1 MAVLSILGRHLWP
14 KGEWTLRARVVVAL
28 VLLVLAKVANV
39 YVPLLYKQAV
49 DALGTAQA
57 QAMAVPVVLI
67 LAYGAARVLAQ
78 AFGEVRDAV
87 FAPVAQR
94 AIRNLALEVFG
105 HLHALSLRFHLER
118 QTGGLSRVIERGTQ
132 GMEFLIRFTTFN
144 ILPTLLE
151 IVLVGAILWRLY
163 DWRFTV
169 VTLGVIAA
177 YIVFTVTLSEWRIKF
192 VRRMNDADTE
202 ANAKAID
209 SLLNYET
216 VKYFGNEA
224 HEARRYD
231 VGRRRYELA
240 AIRSSRTLSLLNIGQ
255 GGIIAVGLALI
266 MVMAGQ
272 GVVDHT
278 MTVGDFV
285 AVNAFLL
292 QLYAPLNMLGFAYRE
307 IRSALVS
314 MEQMFG
320 LLDVSEEV
328 ADRPG
333 APALQVSGGEIVFDH
348 VDFHY
353 DKARPIL
360 HDVSFRVAPGD
371 TVAIVGSSGAGKST
385 VSRILFRFYD
395 VAAGHVRIDG
405 QDIRDVSQASL
416 RAAIGVVPQDTVLF
430 NDTIYY
436 NIAYGRPDASREEVE
451 QAARLARIHDFI
463 TGLPAGYESTVGERG
478 LKLSGG
484 EKQRVAIARTIL
496 KNPRILLFDEA
507 TSALDTRTE
516 QEIQRSLEEVSRGRT
531 TVVIAHRLSTIIHAD
546 EIVVLDRGRV
556 AERGRHAELLARK
569 RPLRRHVASPAGG
582 RRRGCGQGR
591 DQGRGASVLPR
602 GRPPPCRRVAAARP
616 VPGELCCR
624 SSPLA
629 RRSAC
634 KWVWRCRWCRW
645 PWSAKARTS
654 SPSVS
659 CRPPGRSACWPS
671 ARASRTWPRASV
683 PRPASSLPSAW
694 GR

>member
-1 MAVLSILGRHLWP
+1 LWP
-14 KGEWTLRARVVVAL
+14 KGEWGLRTRVAVAL
-28 VLLVLAKVANV
+28 TLLVLAKVANV
-39 YVPLLYKQAV
+39 YVPILYKHV
-49 DALGTAQA
+49 IDAFGTHEV
-57 QAMAVPVVLI
+57 QAMAVPVALI
-67 LAYGAARVLAQ
+67 LAYGLARVLAQ

-87 FAPVAQR
+87 FAPVGQR
-94 AIRNLALEVFG
+94 AIRNLALQVFG
-105 HLHALSLRFHLER
+105 HLHGLSLRYHLER

-151 IVLVGAILWRLY
+151 ILMVGAILWRLY

-169 VTLGVIAA
+169 VTLGVIAG
-177 YIVFTVTLSEWRIKF
+177 YIAFTVMLSEWRIQF

-216 VKYFGNEA
+216 VKYFGNEL

-231 VGRRRYELA
+231 VGRRRYETA

-255 GGIIAVGLALI
+255 GAIIAVGLAVV
-266 MVMAGQ
+266 MVMAGN

-278 MTVGDFV
+278 MTIGDFV

-307 IRSALVS
+307 IRAALVN
-314 MEQMFG
+314 MEKMFG
-320 LLDVSEEV
+320 LLGVPPEI
-328 ADRPG
+328 ADRPN
-333 APALQVSGGEIVFDH
+333 APALKVGGGEIVFDH

-353 DKARPIL
+353 EKARPIL
-360 HDVSFRVAPGD
+360 HDVNFHVAPGD

-395 VAAGHVRIDG
+395 VAAGRVLIDG
-405 QDIRDVSQASL
+405 QDIRDVQQASL

-436 NIAYGRPDASREEVE
+436 NIAYGRPGATREEVE
-451 QAARLARIHDFI
+451 QAAKLARIHDFI
-463 TGLPAGYESTVGERG
+463 MALPQKYDSTVGERG

-531 TVVIAHRLSTIIHAD
+531 TLVIAHRLSTIIHAD
-546 EIVVLDRGRV
+546 EIVVLDRGHV
-556 AERGRHAELLARK
+556 AERGRHGELLARNG
-569 RPLRRHVASPAGG
+569 LYADMWRRQQEAAAEAE
-582 RRRGCGQGR
+582 RKI
-591 DQGRGASVLPR
+591 DAEAEELPSFR
-602 GRPPPCRRVAAARP
+602 AEGHLRVA
-616 VPGELCCR
+616 E
-624 SSPLA
+624 
-629 RRSAC
+629 
-634 KWVWRCRWCRW
+634 
-645 PWSAKARTS
+645 
-654 SPSVS
+654 
-659 CRPPGRSACWPS
+659 
-671 ARASRTWPRASV
+671 
-683 PRPASSLPSAW
+683 
-694 GR
+694 

>member
-1 MAVLSILGRHLWP
+1 MSPPGNDRPPAIGLGRSWAVLAILGRHLWP
-14 KGEWTLRARVVVAL
+14 KGEWGLRTRVLVAL
-28 VLLVLAKVANV
+28 ALLVLAKVANV
-39 YVPLLYKQAV
+39 YVPILYKHAV
-49 DALGTAQA
+49 DALGTPQG
-57 QAMAVPVVLI
+57 QAMAVPVALI
-67 LAYGAARVLAQ
+67 LAYGVARVLAQ
-78 AFGEVRDAV
+78 AFGEIRDAI
-87 FAPVAQR
+87 FAPVGQR
-94 AIRNLALEVFG
+94 AIRNLALQVFG
-105 HLHALSLRFHLER
+105 HLHGLSLRYHLER

-151 IVLVGAILWRLY
+151 IAMVGAILWRLY
-163 DWRFTV
+163 DWRFTA
-169 VTLGVIAA
+169 VTLGVIAG
-177 YIVFTVTLSEWRIKF
+177 YIVFTVMLSEWRIQF

-216 VKYFGNEA
+216 VKYFGNEL

-231 VGRRRYELA
+231 VGRRRYETA

-255 GGIIAVGLALI
+255 GVIIAIGLAAV
-266 MVMAGQ
+266 MVMAGN
-272 GVVDHT
+272 GVVEHT

-307 IRSALVS
+307 IRGALVN
-314 MEQMFG
+314 MEKMFG
-320 LLDVSEEV
+320 LLDVPPEI
-328 ADRPG
+328 ADKPD
-333 APALQVSGGEIVFDH
+333 APALEVAGGEIVFDH

-353 DKARPIL
+353 EKARPIL
-360 HDVSFRVAPGD
+360 HDVSFRVAPGN

-395 VAAGHVRIDG
+395 VAAGQVLIDG
-405 QDIRDVSQASL
+405 QDIRDVGQASL

-436 NIAYGRPDASREEVE
+436 NIAYGRPNATREEVE
-451 QAARLARIHDFI
+451 QAAKLARIHDFI
-463 TGLPAGYESTVGERG
+463 MALPQKYESTVGERG

-484 EKQRVAIARTIL
+484 EKQRVAIARTSL

-531 TVVIAHRLSTIIHAD
+531 TLVIAHRLSTIIHAD

-556 AERGRHAELLARK
+556 VERGRHGELLARDGLYADMWRRQQEAAAEAERK
-569 RPLRRHVASPAGG
+569 VEAETDERPSFRAEGHL
-582 RRRGCGQGR
+582 
-591 DQGRGASVLPR
+591 
-602 GRPPPCRRVAAARP
+602 RVA
-616 VPGELCCR
+616 E
-624 SSPLA
+624 
-629 RRSAC
+629 
-634 KWVWRCRWCRW
+634 
-645 PWSAKARTS
+645 
-654 SPSVS
+654 
-659 CRPPGRSACWPS
+659 
-671 ARASRTWPRASV
+671 
-683 PRPASSLPSAW
+683 
-694 GR
+694 

>member
-1 MAVLSILGRHLWP
+1 MSPPGNDRPPAIGLGRSWAVLAILGRHLWP
-14 KGEWTLRARVVVAL
+14 KGEWALRTRVLVAL
-28 VLLVLAKVANV
+28 ALLVLAKVANV
-39 YVPLLYKQAV
+39 YVPILYKHAV
-49 DALGTAQA
+49 DALGTPQG
-57 QAMAVPVVLI
+57 QAMAVPVALI
-67 LAYGAARVLAQ
+67 LAYGVARVLAQ
-78 AFGEVRDAV
+78 AFGEIRDAI
-87 FAPVAQR
+87 FAPVGQR
-94 AIRNLALEVFG
+94 AIRNLALQVFG
-105 HLHALSLRFHLER
+105 HLHGLSLRYHLER

-151 IVLVGAILWRLY
+151 IALVGAILWRLY
-163 DWRFTV
+163 DWRFTA
-169 VTLGVIAA
+169 VTLGVIAG
-177 YIVFTVTLSEWRIKF
+177 YIVFTVMLSEWRIQF

-216 VKYFGNEA
+216 VKYFGNEL

-231 VGRRRYELA
+231 VGRRRYETA

-255 GGIIAVGLALI
+255 GGIIAIGLAAV
-266 MVMAGQ
+266 MVMAGT
-272 GVVDHT
+272 GVVEHT

-307 IRSALVS
+307 IRGALVN
-314 MEQMFG
+314 MEKMFG
-320 LLDVSEEV
+320 LLDVPPEI
-328 ADRPG
+328 ADKPD
-333 APALQVSGGEIVFDH
+333 APALEVAGGEIVFDH

-353 DKARPIL
+353 EKARPIL

-395 VAAGHVRIDG
+395 VAAGRVLIDG
-405 QDIRDVSQASL
+405 HDIRDVQQASL

-436 NIAYGRPDASREEVE
+436 NIAYGRPEATREQVE
-451 QAARLARIHDFI
+451 QAAKLARIHDFI
-463 TGLPAGYESTVGERG
+463 MALPQKYESTVGERG

-496 KNPRILLFDEA
+496 KNPHILLFDEA

-531 TVVIAHRLSTIIHAD
+531 TLVIAHRLSTIINAD

-556 AERGRHAELLARK
+556 VERGRHGDLLARDG
-569 RPLRRHVASPAGG
+569 LYADMWRRQQEAAAEAERKVETEV
-582 RRRGCGQGR
+582 
-591 DQGRGASVLPR
+591 DELPSFR
-602 GRPPPCRRVAAARP
+602 AEGHLRVA
-616 VPGELCCR
+616 E
-624 SSPLA
+624 
-629 RRSAC
+629 
-634 KWVWRCRWCRW
+634 
-645 PWSAKARTS
+645 
-654 SPSVS
+654 
-659 CRPPGRSACWPS
+659 
-671 ARASRTWPRASV
+671 
-683 PRPASSLPSAW
+683 
-694 GR
+694 